1 MVRSYV
7 NNNIE
12 IKRFEKR
19 IYESNKLIDYHNE
32 SIGKLK
38 NTIRIYGKIID
49 ELGSQK
55 TLSTLRYKDKLMKK
69 EFYDKNR
76 KNVTSKVMLYICSIL
91 ILDGIVFAC
100 LIFLF
105 LCAIGKF

>member
-1 MVRSYV
+1 
-7 NNNIE
+7 
-12 IKRFEKR
+12 
-19 IYESNKLIDYHNE
+19 
-32 SIGKLK
+32 
-38 NTIRIYGKIID
+38 
-49 ELGSQK
+49 
-55 TLSTLRYKDKLMKK
+55 MKK